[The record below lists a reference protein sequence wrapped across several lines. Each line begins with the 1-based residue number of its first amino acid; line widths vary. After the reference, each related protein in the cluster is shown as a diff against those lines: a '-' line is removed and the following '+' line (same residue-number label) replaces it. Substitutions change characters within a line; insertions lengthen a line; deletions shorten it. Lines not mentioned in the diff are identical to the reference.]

1 MQLYKL
7 LKKLPCDIY
16 ECKRLVE
23 FEGTCEE
30 CYKTS
35 YCKSYLA
42 IHVNINYSIFLHIS
56 YSAKVIDSEYPNYTS
71 YSLIHMKDQDS
82 SVHSNENANI
92 GMVQIN
98 VRKEV
103 GSEKQCTLFNIMHA
117 NFVLLSFEFEGLE
130 ICRCEKCN

>member
-42 IHVNINYSIFLHIS
+42 IHVNINNSMALHVS
-56 YSAKVIDSEYPNYTS
+56 YSANAIDSENPNYTS

-82 SVHSNENANI
+82 SDDLKYVDVN
-92 GMVQIN
+92 N
-98 VRKEV
+98 VI
-103 GSEKQCTLFNIMHA
+103 KQTLVNLI
-117 NFVLLSFEFEGLE
+117 L
-130 ICRCEKCN
+130 R